1 MISDKLY
8 TLLQSIGGIVWE
20 ADVNMQQFAFM
31 GDRVQPVLGFSPEAW
46 TMSPDFWESRIHPD
60 DRQVIA
66 DYRNLKNLPLKS
78 YVFEFKVIK
87 ADGHIAWIKDSVI
100 VIYEDGQP
108 SMLNGLMRDNTL
120 TEMLRAQERLESDM
134 LRLNS
139 DLAIPLYEVVSCYLQ
154 GLEALFPKLRCA
166 VQRIKNG
173 RFMDGIS
180 PSLPDSYVN
189 SIFGLPIG
197 ELEGSCGAAA
207 SLKKQIIVSDI
218 ETDPRWKNYISLARE
233 YNFRACWSTPVI
245 NAEGEIMATLAMYY
259 SEPKTPQEEEMR
271 MMERATALLRI
282 ILENRQKTEIISE
295 ANLLM
300 LQSQELAHFGNWRW
314 DVQHD
319 VVTWSPA
326 LYTIY
331 GLDAQTFK
339 ATFAGYQE
347 LLHPE
352 DRDQVRQCIENVLK
366 TKEDAEFVERI
377 VRPGGEIRYLRSW
390 AKLKSDAQGHPLEM
404 IGACLDVTESVNQ
417 TEAIEQQNKLLAEI
431 GEQNARMLT
440 TLHALEQS
448 QADNTKMMQVV
459 AHDLRNPIG
468 AIKMTA
474 SALLARPG
482 RVEKERRLLE
492 IIQRSAT
499 NSLDLVNDLL
509 QMQGR
514 PEDLKKEPVEL
525 SAMLYHCT
533 DLLRHQAEAKKQRFS
548 LQVVPVIILSSRE
561 KLWRVISNLVSNA
574 IKFSPHDTAI
584 NIILE
589 TVPGYAIVA
598 VEDQGIGIPA
608 DMKDSIFG
616 MFPGSQRVGTSG
628 EPSFGLGLAI
638 CYQIVEAH
646 GGKIWFESQM
656 GKGTTFFVQLPVQ

>member
-1 MISDKLY
+1 MRSDKLY

-20 ADVNMQQFAFM
+20 ADVHMQKFAFI
-31 GDRVQPVLGFSPEAW
+31 GDAIQPVLGFSPETWA
-46 TMSPDFWESRIHPD
+46 MSPDFWEGRIHPE
-60 DRQVIA
+60 DRRVIA
-66 DYRNLKNLPLKS
+66 DYRNLKNLPAKS
-78 YVFEFKVIK
+78 HVFEYKMIR
-87 ADGHIAWIKDSVI
+87 ADGHIAWIKDSVV
-100 VIYEDGQP
+100 VIYEGDEP
-108 SMLNGLMRDNTL
+108 SMLSGVMRDNTL
-120 TEMLRAQERLESDM
+120 TERLRAQERLESDM

-139 DLAIPLYEVVSCYLQ
+139 DLAIPLSDVVSCYLQ
-154 GLEALFPKLRCA
+154 GLEALFPKMRCS

-173 RFMDGIS
+173 RFIDGIS
-180 PSLPDSYVN
+180 SSLPDSYVN

-207 SLKKQIIVSDI
+207 SLKQQIIVSDI
-218 ETDPRWKNYISLARE
+218 ETNPRWKNYILLARE
-233 YNFRACWSTPVI
+233 YDFGACWSTPVI
-245 NAEGEIMATLAMYY
+245 NAEGEVMATLAMYY
-259 SEPKTPQEEEMR
+259 SEPKTPQQEEMR

-314 DVQHD
+314 DVQQD

-331 GLDAQTFK
+331 GLDSQSFK
-339 ATFAGYQE
+339 ATFVGYQE
-347 LLHPE
+347 LLHPD

-377 VRPGGEIRYLRSW
+377 IRPNGEVRYLRSW
-390 AKLKSDAQGHPLEM
+390 AKLKSDAQGQPLEM

-417 TEAIEQQNKLLAEI
+417 MEAIEQQNKLLAEI
-431 GEQNARMLT
+431 GEQNARMIT

-474 SALLARPG
+474 SALLARPD
-482 RVEKERRLLE
+482 RMEKERKLLE
-492 IIQRSAT
+492 IIQRSAS

-514 PEDLKKEPVEL
+514 PQDLKKEPVEL
-525 SAMLYHCT
+525 SAMLCHCT

-574 IKFSPHDTAI
+574 IKFSPHNTMI
-584 NIILE
+584 NIVLE

-638 CYQIVEAH
+638 SKQIVEAH
-646 GGKIWFESQM
+646 GGKIWFESSP
-656 GKGTTFFVQLPVQ
+656 GKGTTFFVDLPVE